1 MKTECTLNKQR
12 IDGLKAQ
19 LAMALSRHPVSKMQV
34 SLLRAQI
41 DEMYQI
47 CSKCGGAMQPRT
59 AIVQSYTGIPDFAGD
74 AHPVT
79 VSPAGPGRLVDCLKC
94 ADCGWSTS
102 AGGS

>member
-47 CSKCGGAMQPRT
+47 CSKCGGAMQPRK
-59 AIVQSYTGIPDFAGD
+59 
-74 AHPVT
+74 
-79 VSPAGPGRLVDCLKC
+79 SPGGPGRLVDCLKC
-94 ADCGWSTS
+94 AECGWSTS